1 MDKQIQ
7 NQDYSASAQA
17 EQPHGVEID
26 VIEMLYLLWEH
37 IWQIIL
43 CIVVGGVLAYTLTKL
58 TVAPTYQATARIYV
72 VSSSDETVQLSDL
85 QVGSSLTADYRDLL
99 VCRPVL
105 QGVIDEL
112 SLNMGYKSLEGMIN
126 VSNTTGSRIL
136 KIVVTSGDPQLSAD
150 IANSLVKQVGD
161 ILPKIMAV
169 DAANL
174 VESAVVPKGR
184 SGPNYSRSGMLGAI
198 IGGVLCCAVLLIR
211 HLMNDTFVTPD
222 DISKYFGVQPL
233 ATIPEG
239 NLGSFNQ
246 EKKKKGSKLLR
257 KWRRRFK

>member
-1 MDKQIQ
+1 MDKQTQ
-7 NQDYSASAQA
+7 NENNPAQA
-17 EQPHGVEID
+17 EQPHGAEID

-37 IWQIIL
+37 IWQILL
-43 CIVVGGVLAYTLTKL
+43 CVIVGGVLAYTITKL

-72 VSSSDETVQLSDL
+72 VSSSEEDTVKLTDL

-105 QGVIDEL
+105 QGVIDDL

-150 IANSLVKQVGD
+150 IANSLVEQVGE
-161 ILPKIMAV
+161 ILPQIMAI

-174 VESAVVPKGR
+174 VESAVVPRGR
-184 SGPNYSRSGMLGAI
+184 SGPNYTRSGMLGAI

-211 HLMNDTFVTPD
+211 HSLNDTLVTPD

-233 ATIPEG
+233 ATIPEAD
-239 NLGSFNQ
+239 LGSFNQ
-246 EKKKKGSKLLR
+246 EKKKKGGRLLR